1 MMSSEIENAIAA
13 NEIVAPATVVSTA
26 RALFT
31 VEVTP
36 NGTSPPCRSSRLS
49 IQIVTEAPTRPMS
62 TPTIGTKN
70 RLIRI
75 RSISELSRR
84 RIQPV

>member
-26 RALFT
+26 RALAT

-36 NGTSPPCRSSRLS
+36 NGTSLPRRSSRLS
-49 IQIVTEAPTRPMS
+49 IQIVNAAPTMLMT
-62 TPTIGTKN
+62 TPITGTKN
-70 RLIRI
+70 RLART
-75 RSISELSRR
+75 RSISEFSRR
-84 RIQPV
+84 RIHPV